1 MSFGIGLIEIAS
13 QSETARKMG
22 SKSPKGEFAARKL
35 ASKRKKF
42 RWSNIYYKRRVLRLD
57 VKSDPLQGAPMA
69 RGIILEK
76 VGRES
81 KQPNSAIR
89 KCVRVQLIK
98 NGKVVTAFLPGDGA
112 LNMVDEHDEV
122 IVEGIG
128 GPRGGAM
135 GDIPGIRWKVS
146 TVNGIALK
154 DLVLGRK
161 EKPIR

>member
-1 MSFGIGLIEIAS
+1 
-13 QSETARKMG
+13 MG

-35 ASKRKKF
+35 LAKRKKF
-42 RWSNIYYKRRVLRLD
+42 RWSDIYYKRRILRLD

-69 RGIILEK
+69 RGIVLEK

-98 NGKVVTAFLPGDGA
+98 NGKVITAFLPGDGA

-122 IVEGIG
+122 VVAGIG
-128 GPRGGAM
+128 GSRGGAM
-135 GDIPGIRWKVS
+135 GDIPGIRWKVV
-146 TVNGIALK
+146 TVNGVSLK

-161 EKPIR
+161 EKPLR